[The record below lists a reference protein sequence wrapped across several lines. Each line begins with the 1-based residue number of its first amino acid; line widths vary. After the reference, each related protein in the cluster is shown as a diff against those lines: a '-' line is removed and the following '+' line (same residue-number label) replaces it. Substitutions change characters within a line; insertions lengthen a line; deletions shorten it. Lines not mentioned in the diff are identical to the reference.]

1 MPTQATPALAA
12 LKSNL
17 KLPSSWTL
25 LLDKLPGLIAIR
37 EIDSGSCIYI
47 SPNVKQLL
55 GYSAP
60 AFMRKSNLSVNPLIH
75 PDDVP
80 TVLTMQQQAL
90 LRAKKNSNN
99 SDSLVDYE
107 CRIKHKDG
115 SWRHFQTT
123 ASIFTTTDAGR
134 AETVIFV
141 SYDITERKNQEQL
154 IESIQRNFH
163 YRFQALVEKSNVGVV
178 LRDANLHYT
187 YASPAV
193 EQVFG
198 YSIEEYL
205 QLQLEDYMHP
215 EDFARFKPLIED
227 MRRTPGK
234 TITTP
239 IRIYHKDGT
248 TRWVEVTA
256 TNLLHDPIIQAVVSN
271 FRDITEQHEASEAL
285 RTSQERLNLTMQASG
300 IGTWDWDIATNTVTW
315 SKRLEEL
322 FGLQPGRF
330 QGTFESYQQ
339 LIHPDDREHLNR
351 VVNLSQESGEIYQVE
366 YRTIHPDGSIHWLLG
381 IGKAFL
387 DEEGNLIRMLGVT
400 MNIDERTEL
409 QRRKDEFMAIA
420 SHELKTPV
428 TSLKVFAQMLAR
440 RLEAAGLT
448 EMSNHM
454 RTMDTQLGKL
464 SNLINDLL
472 DATKI
477 DAGA

>member
-1 MPTQATPALAA
+1 MPTQATPAVAA
-12 LKSNL
+12 LKFSP
-17 KLPSSWTL
+17 KLPSNWTL

-37 EIDSGSCIYI
+37 EIDPDMCIYV

-55 GYSAP
+55 GYSAS
-60 AFMRKSNLSVNPLIH
+60 AFLRKNNLSTNPIIH
-75 PDDVP
+75 PDDAT
-80 TVLTMQQQAL
+80 TVATMQQQAL
-90 LRAKKNSNN
+90 LRAKKNGN
-99 SDSLVDYE
+99 SSESLVDYE

-123 ASIFTTTDAGR
+123 ASIFTNSDSGK
-134 AETVIFV
+134 AESVIFV

-178 LRDANLHYT
+178 LRDANLRYT

-198 YSIEEYL
+198 YPVEEYL
-205 QLQLEDYMHP
+205 HLRLEDYMHP
-215 EDFARFKPLIED
+215 EDFDRFKPLIED
-227 MRRTPGK
+227 MRCTPGM

-239 IRIYHKDGT
+239 IRVYRKDGAM
-248 TRWVEVTA
+248 RWVEVTA

-300 IGTWDWDIATNTVTW
+300 IGAWDWDVATNTVTW
-315 SKRLEEL
+315 SRRLEEL
-322 FGLQPGRF
+322 FGLQPGEF
-330 QGTFESYQQ
+330 QGTFEHYQR
-339 LIHPDDREHLNR
+339 LLHPDDKDL
-351 VVNLSQESGEIYQVE
+351 LSQTIEHARKSGEIYEVE
-366 YRTIHPDGSIHWLLG
+366 HRAIHPDGSTHWLLG

-387 DEEGNLIRMLGVT
+387 DEQGNLIRMSGVT

-440 RLEAAGLT
+440 HR
-448 EMSNHM
+448 S
-454 RTMDTQLGKL
+454 
-464 SNLINDLL
+464 SI
-472 DATKI
+472 
-477 DAGA
+477 